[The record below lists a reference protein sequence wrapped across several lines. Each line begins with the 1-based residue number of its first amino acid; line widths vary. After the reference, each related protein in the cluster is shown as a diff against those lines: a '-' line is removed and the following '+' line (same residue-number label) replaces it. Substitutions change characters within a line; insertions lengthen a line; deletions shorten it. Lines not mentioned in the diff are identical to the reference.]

1 MKKVI
6 GYRLAVI
13 GLAVIGLVAIT
24 GCRDGR
30 ITVFDSSD
38 NSTTTDS
45 HDTVTVATNSASTNA
60 ASMFT
65 LGTYVVPEH
74 KERSILK
81 MEGSK

>member
-1 MKKVI
+1 MRTVAMAVV
-6 GYRLAVI
+6 LA
-13 GLAVIGLVAIT
+13 ALVLGA

-38 NSTTTDS
+38 NSTTTADS

-65 LGTYVVPEH
+65 MGTYVVPER